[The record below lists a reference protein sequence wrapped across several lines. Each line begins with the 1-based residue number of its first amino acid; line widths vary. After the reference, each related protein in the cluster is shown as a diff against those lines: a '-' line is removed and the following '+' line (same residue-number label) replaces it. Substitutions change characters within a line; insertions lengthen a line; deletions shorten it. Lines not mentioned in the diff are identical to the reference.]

1 LSWTYRYNM
10 HTSKYAEHSI
20 EDKLLENCSEIIHRI
35 KQMYSFEFAKD
46 CGVKDFKY
54 PFNIK
59 NTIGSICH

>member
-1 LSWTYRYNM
+1 M
-10 HTSKYAEHSI
+10 QQ
-20 EDKLLENCSEIIHRI
+20 NCSEIIHRI

-54 PFNIK
+54 PFNMK